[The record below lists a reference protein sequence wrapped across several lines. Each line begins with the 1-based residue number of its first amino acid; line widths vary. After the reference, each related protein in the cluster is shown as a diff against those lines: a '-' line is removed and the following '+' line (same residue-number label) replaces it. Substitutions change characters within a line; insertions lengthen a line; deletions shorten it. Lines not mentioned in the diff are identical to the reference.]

1 MNPGTQLGSYEII
14 SPLGKGGMGEV
25 WRARDQKLGREV
37 AIKTLPEEF
46 AKDEERLARFEREA
60 KLLASLNHPNIAAIY
75 GLEEDNG
82 TRFLVL
88 ELVEGDTLADRLKLG
103 AVPVEESLKLALQI
117 AEALEAAHEKGV
129 IHRDLK
135 PANIKVTP
143 DSKVK
148 VLDFG
153 LAKAFA
159 GDGSDA
165 NLSQSPTLSMAAT
178 QQGVILGTAAYM
190 SPEQARGQKVDKRA
204 DVWAFGV
211 VLFEMLTGRGT
222 FDGGTVSDVLAG
234 VLAKEPQ
241 WNTLPL
247 NLHPRIRLLLE
258 RCVEKDSKDRY
269 GDISDARVDIQ
280 RVLADPAGGLV
291 QPVAKVARA
300 SAQSKLPWVATF
312 VLGALI
318 AGVAV
323 WTLRPAPE
331 PGLVGRFDYDLPET
345 QTLVNPSRALV
356 ALAPDGRQFV
366 YSTVEGLY
374 LRSLNALDARLSPGG
389 DTNVRNPVFSP
400 DDQWLA
406 YYTSRQLKKISTSG
420 GAPVTLCDASNPF
433 GMSWGAD
440 DMILFG
446 QPEGIMSVS
455 ANGGTPELI
464 IEAEEGESFDGP
476 QLLPGGNSIL
486 FSVSSDFN
494 WDAAQIVVQ
503 SLDTIERTVVW
514 SGGSDARYVQ
524 TGHLVYALDDDLFA
538 IPFDLDTLEVRGGPA
553 PLVEGLTRVSV
564 VASANYGVAESGSL
578 MYLSAVSIGNRSLV
592 WVDRDGREEP
602 LPFDS
607 ARYGWPRVSPDGT
620 HVAVTIIGQEGQ
632 DVWIGELAR
641 GTLSRLTAMPG
652 VDNVPLWTPDNERVV
667 FATQREQPG
676 RFSFFWGR
684 ADGTGPVEK
693 LLTSEAAG
701 HFKPYGWSPDA
712 MNMVF
717 DYGPPPTLDIGL
729 LEMEG
734 EESWRPLLQTE
745 ANEAAPA
752 LSPDGTWIAYVSD
765 QTGQPEIYVQRFP
778 DLGDRRLIS
787 YGGGTAPLWSPDGR
801 ELFYRNGD
809 QMMAVRIDREP
820 TFTPGR
826 PIVVFEG
833 QYQAMFGAISRDYD
847 LSPDGQRFLMI
858 KAGDENAATPQIHI
872 ILNWFEELK
881 ERVPVP

>member
-1 MNPGTQLGSYEII
+1 MKRG
-14 SPLGKGGMGEV
+14 
-25 WRARDQKLGREV
+25 
-37 AIKTLPEEF
+37 AI
-46 AKDEERLARFEREA
+46 
-60 KLLASLNHPNIAAIY
+60 
-75 GLEEDNG
+75 
-82 TRFLVL
+82 
-88 ELVEGDTLADRLKLG
+88 
-103 AVPVEESLKLALQI
+103 PVEESLTLALQI

-143 DSKVK
+143 DDKVK

-178 QQGVILGTAAYM
+178 RQGVILGTAAYM
-190 SPEQARGQKVDKRA
+190 SPEQARGQEVDKRA

-211 VLFEMLTGRGT
+211 VLFEMLTVRGT
-222 FDGGTVSDVLAG
+222 FDGRTVSDVLAG

-241 WNTLPL
+241 WKTLPL
-247 NLHPRIRLLLE
+247 NLHPRLRLLLE
-258 RCVEKDSKDRY
+258 RCLEKESKDRY
-269 GDISDARVDIQ
+269 GAISDARVDIQ
-280 RVLADPAGGLV
+280 KVLSDPDGLV
-291 QPVAKVARA
+291 QPAAKVARA

-312 VLGALI
+312 VLGVLI

-400 DDQWLA
+400 DGQWLA

-486 FSVSSDFN
+486 FSVGSDRNRN
-494 WDAAQIVVQ
+494 WDAGQIVVQ
-503 SLDTIERTVVW
+503 SLETRERSVVW
-514 SGGSDARYVQ
+514 SGGSDARYVE
-524 TGHLVYALDDDLFA
+524 TGHLVYAVDDVLFA
-538 IPFDLDTLEVRGGPA
+538 IPFDLDTLEVSGSPA
-553 PLVEGLTRVSV
+553 QVVEGLTRASAS
-564 VASANYGVAESGSL
+564 ASANYGVSERGSL
-578 MYLSAVSIGNRSLV
+578 MYLSAVSIGNSSLV
-592 WVDRDGREEP
+592 WVDREGREEP

-607 ARYGWPRVSPDGT
+607 APYYWPRVSPNGM
-620 HVAVTIIGQEGQ
+620 HVAVSIAGPEGP

-641 GTLSRLTAMPG
+641 GTLSRLTTTPG

-667 FATQREQPG
+667 FASLREQLG
-676 RFSFFWGR
+676 RFSFFSGR

-693 LLTSEAAG
+693 LLTSEAG
-701 HFKPYGWSPDA
+701 GNFKPYGWSPDA
-712 MNMVF
+712 MSMVF
-717 DYGPPPTLDIGL
+717 DYGPPPSLDIGL

-745 ANEAAPA
+745 ANEATPA

-778 DLGDRRLIS
+778 DLGDRLLIS
-787 YGGGTAPLWSPDGR
+787 SGGGTGPLWSPDGN
-801 ELFYRNGD
+801 ELFYRNDD
-809 QMMAVRIDREP
+809 QMMAVSIDREP

-826 PIVVFEG
+826 PVVLFEG
-833 QYQAMFGAISRDYD
+833 EYQLAGAISRDYD
-847 LSPDGQRFLMI
+847 LPPDGQRFLMI
-858 KAGDENAATPQIHI
+858 KAADENAAAPQIHI
-872 ILNWFEELK
+872 VLNWFEELK
-881 ERVPVP
+881 ERVPVPW